1 MKHGRTLQEL
11 AMELD
16 RQART
21 KKDYLIDTSLLSM
34 RLEDDAPVLHFPANE
49 LSHSG
54 ILHIND
60 IAHRQIGQSLG
71 IPAKYYDKM
80 RTENPELLVA
90 NVNSWFDTTPQT
102 RMVRTLDDT
111 ARAFLSNRYRCI
123 DNYEVVETVLP
134 IIGAMKGASVQ
145 SCELTDRRMYI
156 KVVSDRITAEISKGD
171 VVQAGLVISNSEVGM
186 GSVNVRP
193 LIYRLVCSN
202 GMIAE
207 DSGVRKY
214 HVGRANESDNVDYS
228 IYRDET
234 IEADDKAFLMKIED
248 VVKAAVT
255 EAVFAKLV
263 DKMRAATDARIE
275 ASAVPTVVELTS
287 KEFGINQAES
297 SGILGHLIN
306 GGDLSLYG
314 LANAITRQAHDVDS
328 YDRSTELEA
337 LGYKVM
343 TMPCPLWKRIAAAG

>member
-123 DNYEVVETVLP
+123 DNYEVAETVLP
-134 IIGAMKGASVQ
+134 IICLLYTSP
-145 SCELTDRRMYI
+145 S
-156 KVVSDRITAEISKGD
+156 
-171 VVQAGLVISNSEVGM
+171 
-186 GSVNVRP
+186 P
-193 LIYRLVCSN
+193 
-202 GMIAE
+202 
-207 DSGVRKY
+207 
-214 HVGRANESDNVDYS
+214 
-228 IYRDET
+228 RD
-234 IEADDKAFLMKIED
+234 
-248 VVKAAVT
+248 
-255 EAVFAKLV
+255 
-263 DKMRAATDARIE
+263 
-275 ASAVPTVVELTS
+275 
-287 KEFGINQAES
+287 
-297 SGILGHLIN
+297 
-306 GGDLSLYG
+306 
-314 LANAITRQAHDVDS
+314 
-328 YDRSTELEA
+328 
-337 LGYKVM
+337 
-343 TMPCPLWKRIAAAG
+343 

>member
-34 RLEDDAPVLHFPANE
+34 RLEDYAPVLHFPADE

-123 DNYEVVETVLP
+123 DNYEVAETVLP

-207 DSGVRKY
+207 DSGEDRGRGKGRRHRSGVRKIGRQDARCHRSPY
-214 HVGRANESDNVDYS
+214 RGFRRPHCGRAHIKGV
-228 IYRDET
+228 RD
-234 IEADDKAFLMKIED
+234 K
-248 VVKAAVT
+248 
-255 EAVFAKLV
+255 
-263 DKMRAATDARIE
+263 
-275 ASAVPTVVELTS
+275 
-287 KEFGINQAES
+287 S
-297 SGILGHLIN
+297 SGKLRHTRAS
-306 GGDLSLYG
+306 DKRRRPV
-314 LANAITRQAHDVDS
+314 AIWSGQCHH
-328 YDRSTELEA
+328 
-337 LGYKVM
+337 
-343 TMPCPLWKRIAAAG
+343 PAGA